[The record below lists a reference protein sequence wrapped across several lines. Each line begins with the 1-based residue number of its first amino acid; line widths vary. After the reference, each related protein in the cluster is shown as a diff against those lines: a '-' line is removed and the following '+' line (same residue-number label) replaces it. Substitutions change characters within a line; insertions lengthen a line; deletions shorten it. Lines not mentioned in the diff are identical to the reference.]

1 MVFKKLVLLLFS
13 FYIFSATC
21 IVSAET
27 RIALV
32 IGNGGY
38 SFSPLANPPE
48 DARIMTDALSQTG
61 FEVIQLKNASQK
73 KMKQAV
79 REFSDRLKAS
89 QQTVALFYY
98 AGHGVQFEGRNYLI
112 PTDADIRS
120 QQDVEFESID
130 AQWVLDTIKESH
142 SGLSV
147 IVLDACRNNPFAA
160 STRSATRG
168 LVRMDAPRGSI
179 LAYSTSPGKEAL
191 DGEGSNSPYSHAL
204 ANAITQPGLKIEDVF
219 KQVRRDVLASTA
231 NTQVP
236 WESSSLTDD
245 FYFSGSTSSSE
256 GQQVAIRN
264 TAKEV
269 NKDIKN
275 VTSSKYRSGEVFAD
289 CDQCPDMVVI
299 PSGQSTIGSNKSE
312 QEKGQLSV
320 GESGEYE
327 KPEFT
332 VSLPSFS
339 LAKTEITRGQFRKFI
354 ESSSYKPSAGCWLF
368 KTILWKFDKKRNWA
382 NPGFSQ
388 DDHHPVVCVNWDDA
402 NAYAQWLADTTGKK
416 YRLASEVE
424 WEYAA
429 RGGKQSKYFWGE
441 SISRACEFANV
452 YDVNGKQTIKNK
464 WQKHSQCDDGAV
476 YTRSV
481 AMYKANDFGL
491 FDMIGNVMEWVD
503 DCWTTQHDVSN
514 SSGDSRRD
522 GGCAKRVQKGSHF
535 NFSQFSLRPAA
546 RWADEPIDRSI
557 YGGFRVMRE
566 L

>member
-1 MVFKKLVLLLFS
+1 MIRKILFLTLFLVKLLL
-13 FYIFSATC
+13 INPAL
-21 IVSAET
+21 AET

-32 IGNGGY
+32 IGNGNY

-48 DARIMTDALSQTG
+48 DARIMTDALNQTG
-61 FEVIQLKNASQK
+61 FEIIQLKNASQK

-79 REFSDRLKAS
+79 REFSARLKAS

-147 IVLDACRNNPFAA
+147 IVLDACRNNPFAT

-204 ANAITQPGLKIEDVF
+204 ANAIIQPGLKIEDVF

-245 FYFSGSTSSSE
+245 FYFSGSSNSLE
-256 GQQVAIRN
+256 GQQIAIRN
-264 TAKEV
+264 SPKEV
-269 NKDIKN
+269 KKDFKN
-275 VTSSKYRSGEVFAD
+275 VTPSKYRSGEVFAD

-299 PSGQSTIGSNKSE
+299 PGGQSIMGSNKSD
-312 QEKGQLSV
+312 QEKGHFSV

-332 VSLPSFS
+332 VSLPNFS

-354 ESSSYKPSAGCWLF
+354 ESSNYKPSSGCWLF
-368 KTILWKFDKKRNWA
+368 KTILWKFDKNRNWD

-388 DDHHPVVCVNWDDA
+388 DDHHPVVCVNWEDA
-402 NAYAQWLADTTGKK
+402 NAYAEWLSDTTGKK
-416 YRLASEVE
+416 YRLASEAE

-441 SISRACEFANV
+441 SISKACEYANV
-452 YDVNGKQTIKNK
+452 YDVKGKQTIKNK
-464 WQKHSQCDDGAV
+464 WQKYSQCNDSAV

-481 AMYKANDFGL
+481 AKYKANDFGL

-503 DCWTTQHDVSN
+503 DCWNAQHDASN
-514 SSGDSRRD
+514 TSGDSRRD

-566 L
+566 LN

>member
-1 MVFKKLVLLLFS
+1 MNIKSVLILTVALLVYLIS
-13 FYIFSATC
+13 C
-21 IVSAET
+21 NVSAET

-32 IGNGGY
+32 IGNGSY

-191 DGEGSNSPYSHAL
+191 DGTGSNSPYSHAL

-219 KQVRRDVLASTA
+219 KQVRRDVLTSTA

-245 FYFSGSTSSSE
+245 FYFSGSTNSSG

-264 TAKEV
+264 TPKQLK
-269 NKDIKN
+269 KDIN
-275 VTSSKYRSGEVFAD
+275 IVSTSKYRSGEVLTD
-289 CDQCPDMVVI
+289 CDKCPEMVVI
-299 PSGQSTIGSNKSE
+299 PSGQSIIGSNKSE
-312 QEKGQLSV
+312 QEKGHLAI
-320 GESGEYE
+320 GESGEHE

-332 VSLPSFS
+332 VSLSNFA

-354 ESSSYKPSAGCWLF
+354 ESSNYKPSAGCWLF

-382 NPGFSQ
+382 NPGFNQ
-388 DDHHPVVCVNWDDA
+388 DDYHPVVCVNWDDA
-402 NAYAQWLADTTGKK
+402 NAYAEWLTDTTGKK
-416 YRLASEVE
+416 YRLASEAE

-441 SISRACEFANV
+441 SISKACEYANV
-452 YDVNGKQTIKNK
+452 YDVVGKQKIKSK
-464 WQKHSQCDDGAV
+464 WQKHLQCDDSAS

-481 AMYKANDFGL
+481 AMYKANGYGL

-503 DCWTTQHDVSN
+503 DCWNTKHDASNTT
-514 SSGDSRRD
+514 GKSRKS

-535 NFSQFSLRPAA
+535 SNSQFSLRPAS
-546 RWADEPIDRSI
+546 RWSDEPVDRSI